1 MKHFPVTFSSS
12 KLNILVGTN
21 RNVSLEKWK
30 FVMNTD
36 KARSVILKT
45 PADSDNTKLIEFIAD
60 NVASLLGIIRSY
72 VRRMG
77 LASGEDVAAVALE
90 VLQEAVLEA
99 LDHADRFDPTGQ
111 PMAWMLGIAI
121 NVIKRNKSMLKKRS
135 QRELSMSDLSHM
147 QEDGLSESELF
158 DQLTVNAYA
167 GPDQEIAANEQAELL
182 LSLVSPEDQ
191 QILMLAFLQGF
202 EREALAQ
209 KLGISP
215 GATRVRLHRALK
227 RLRLV
232 WSEQHL
238 KYQKGES
245 NE

>member
-1 MKHFPVTFSSS
+1 M
-12 KLNILVGTN
+12 N
-21 RNVSLEKWK
+21 LE
-30 FVMNTD
+30 
-36 KARSVILKT
+36 KARSVTFKT
-45 PADSDNTKLIEFIAD
+45 PTASDNAKIIKFIAD

-72 VRRMG
+72 VKRIG
-77 LASGEDVAAVALE
+77 LARGEEVSAVALE
-90 VLQEAVLEA
+90 VLQEVVLEA
-99 LDHADRFDPTGQ
+99 LDHADRFDPTSQ
-111 PMAWMLGIAI
+111 PMAWLLGIAI
-121 NVIKRNKSMLKKRS
+121 NVIKRNKYELIKRS
-135 QRELSMSDLSHM
+135 QRELSMSDLSLRREEHV
-147 QEDGLSESELF
+147 SESELL
-158 DQLTVNAYA
+158 DQLVANSYA

-191 QILMLAFLQGF
+191 HILTLAFLQGF

-227 RLRLV
+227 RLRLA

-238 KYQKGES
+238 KSQKGES